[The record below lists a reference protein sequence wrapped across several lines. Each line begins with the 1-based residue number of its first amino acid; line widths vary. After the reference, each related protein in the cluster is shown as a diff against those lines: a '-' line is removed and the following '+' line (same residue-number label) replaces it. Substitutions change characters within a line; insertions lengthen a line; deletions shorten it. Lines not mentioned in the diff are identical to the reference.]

1 MYEEVI
7 QQIKDGDLEP
17 LDKIYIEH
25 KSQFVAYAKN
35 NFGQLSIET
44 IEDGYQDTIIDVYK
58 SILSGRLTTIE
69 YSFKSYIFHIGKI
82 KLIKFTEHQ
91 RHHAASE
98 LTIVENSYLYHET
111 DNSNWMEVE
120 KAIEYV
126 FSNTSDACKKILTL
140 FYFEKKS
147 MREIALLLKYSN
159 ADTVKA
165 KKNRCINQ
173 IAIKGVGMFNLKP

>member
-7 QQIKDGDLEP
+7 QQIKKGDLEP

-25 KSQFVAYAKN
+25 KSQFIDYARI
-35 NFGQLSIET
+35 NFRQLSTET
-44 IEDGYQDTIIDVYK
+44 IEDVYQDTIIDVYK
-58 SILSGRLTTIE
+58 SIVAERLTTIE

-82 KLIKFTEHQ
+82 KLIKFADHQ
-91 RHHAASE
+91 RCHASSE
-98 LTIVENSYLYHET
+98 LTNVQDKYLYNET
-111 DNSNWMEVE
+111 ENNNWREVE

-126 FSNTSDACKKILTL
+126 FANTSDACKKILTL

-147 MREIALLLKYSN
+147 MREIALLLNYSN

-173 IAIKGVGMFNLKP
+173 IALKGVGMFNLKT